1 MICPNFCVE
10 FSRCNFWL
18 IGGVKRAKRRLA
30 SSIRTSFN
38 ATALMHFLLPPCC
51 LLLLLFGRRMQ
62 ENENPPFQTFSCYNA
77 KWLNFWQSENYCLL
91 DTFPTLFFIK
101 KNFSMSN
108 NTTEFFHIKQCNEN
122 HQVMACVWSLYY
134 SGSHMFDLDGC
145 DLVDDVMGKTGKR
158 PSIEKVKTCTFCPLM
173 GTRFKIRFLSPS
185 SNVATKTVF
194 CLQSFLFL
202 MKFR

>member
-1 MICPNFCVE
+1 MLSLAGATFDLSEEWKGQKEGWQAQSEHPSMQQLWCISYFPLVVFYSSCLDEGC
-10 FSRCNFWL
+10 
-18 IGGVKRAKRRLA
+18 RRMKILH
-30 SSIRTSFN
+30 FK
-38 ATALMHFLLPPCC
+38 HFLATMLN
-51 LLLLLFGRRMQ
+51 GW
-62 ENENPPFQTFSCYNA
+62 TFDKVKIIAY
-77 KWLNFWQSENYCLL
+77 W
-91 DTFPTLFFIK
+91 TLFQHISLSK

-108 NTTEFFHIKQCNEN
+108 KTTTFFHIKQCNEN